1 MGRLAGMVERQYP
14 VKRGRSAID
23 SRHPAERTPGR
34 LPRRCTID
42 DDPALA
48 VARMP
53 PRQASL
59 ALPLRLLLL
68 SCVLVW
74 AGCETLGG
82 RGEPKAPPP
91 VPPGAPLTP
100 EPEPP
105 GDEPLPVAKVAEPIV
120 VAAWAEPK
128 ELPAGG
134 GQVQILVRIQKR
146 GGKRFPGVEVRLRS
160 STGSLYSAGR
170 VLVTD
175 ASGMTRDRLT
185 TKKTATIT
193 LNAGGTRY
201 RFQVPVGES
210 AP

>member
-1 MGRLAGMVERQYP
+1 
-14 VKRGRSAID
+14 
-23 SRHPAERTPGR
+23 
-34 LPRRCTID
+34 
-42 DDPALA
+42 
-48 VARMP
+48 MP
-53 PRQASL
+53 PRPASL
-59 ALPLRLLLL
+59 ALRLLLCAL
-68 SCVLVW
+68 ACG
-74 AGCETLGG
+74 ACTTLGL
-82 RGEPKAPPP
+82 RKEPPAPPP
-91 VPPGAPLTP
+91 APPGTALTP
-100 EPEPP
+100 EPQAPSD
-105 GDEPLPVAKVAEPIV
+105 DEPLPVTAVSEPIV

-134 GQVQILVRIQKR
+134 GQAQILVRIQKR

-160 STGSLYSAGR
+160 SAGSLFSAGG

-201 RFQVPVGES
+201 RFQVPVAEP